1 MDVLEC
7 THSIPQCTAK
17 TWENSKLE
25 KILTRWNLH
34 FGMHSSWYVSMNQRK
49 KIFYDLKVIS
59 RNIIWPIGG
68 TGKLS
73 KRLQIFCGY
82 WWDCP
87 TSVGLIS
94 YLPHKRFYKIQK
106 NKNMLKAVVKYS
118 ILLQNSKYAQNVWN
132 RKMEYYLIRYAAQNQ
147 TYVFWLNISEI
158 INKQLFNILTSRWSK
173 CRNYSCALRS
183 LR

>member
-1 MDVLEC
+1 MEIQMGSKLRINIAATKRPSTTEVKWRAKELSLITPTLLLESYLPPGCIRKRPLYPQIVYYLRGQTFLVVSITIMDVLEC

-68 TGKLS
+68 TGK
-73 KRLQIFCGY
+73 F
-82 WWDCP
+82 
-87 TSVGLIS
+87 
-94 YLPHKRFYKIQK
+94 
-106 NKNMLKAVVKYS
+106 
-118 ILLQNSKYAQNVWN
+118 
-132 RKMEYYLIRYAAQNQ
+132 E
-147 TYVFWLNISEI
+147 
-158 INKQLFNILTSRWSK
+158 
-173 CRNYSCALRS
+173 
-183 LR
+183 